1 MSKTGGVNNST
12 VVVRGDALFKE
23 YYLGRT
29 ELPVLKGVS
38 VSIRAGELVAITGS
52 SGSGKSTLL
61 HVLSGLDVPQRGQV
75 FVDEAPIFEPEGER
89 MIPRP
94 EAVQQLAANQAT
106 GANLSDKKGR
116 GDAGFE
122 ARRNELRN
130 TRFGFVFQFYHLLP
144 EFNVL
149 ENVMMPRLVGA
160 TASGWM
166 GARAAAAQRAR
177 ALLERVGLTERIQHR
192 PNELSGGERQRVSI
206 ARALMNE
213 PTLLFADEPTGN
225 LDGKTGRSIF
235 ALLQQLNDGG
245 QTIVMVTHDQGL
257 ATEAR
262 RTIHLVDGQV
272 ESDG

>member
-1 MSKTGGVNNST
+1 MSKTTTSSAT
-12 VVVRGDALFKE
+12 VVRGDGLFKE

-38 VSIRAGELVAITGS
+38 VSIRSGELVAITGA

-75 FVDEAPIFEPEGER
+75 FVDDAPIFEPEGQR

-94 EAVQQLAANQAT
+94 EAVQQALHQAAHSPRA
-106 GANLSDKKGR
+106 SDKKGN
-116 GDAGFE
+116 GDPAFE

-130 TRFGFVFQFYHLLP
+130 MRFGFVFQFYHLLP
-144 EFNVL
+144 EFDVL
-149 ENVMMPRLVGA
+149 ENVMMPKLVGA
-160 TASGWM
+160 TTSAWM
-166 GARAAAAQRAR
+166 GIRAKASERAR
-177 ALLERVGLTERIQHR
+177 ALLERVGLKERMRHR

-206 ARALMNE
+206 ARALMNQ

-235 ALLQQLNDGG
+235 DLLKELNGDG
-245 QTIVMVTHDQGL
+245 QTIVMVTHDRDL
-257 ATEAR
+257 AAEAAR
-262 RTIHLVDGQV
+262 IIHLVDGRI
-272 ESDG
+272 ESDQ